1 MSIKFKVGIM
11 AQCGGIVPA
20 IYGGAVESLLTMLID
35 ENEKTGLCEFTLFC
49 TYDFSA
55 KKIAHKYK
63 HTKFIFIKQDFCR
76 SIYYRFKRLAMRKFF
91 PASNG
96 LMNDFSRKVF
106 NLIKKH
112 YSPVDEFYDFFII
125 QEGRYVNG
133 LNDFCELFGEKIF
146 YHSHLHEVPVHGSIW
161 PNVISISE
169 FCRREWMSVPSDT
182 KNVFVLRNGIDLGKF
197 SKRISSEERLVLR
210 EKLGIAENDIV
221 VIYVGRIIPVK
232 GVKELLLA
240 VTLLQN
246 KSIKLVL
253 AGSSSFAKGKLTHY
267 LKEVRSLID
276 KMENQVIHVG
286 YINNDELY
294 KYYQIAD
301 MQAVPSMWEEAAG
314 LVAIEGMASGLP
326 LVVTRSGGMVEYVD
340 EKCALTVDK
349 EKNVEK
355 NLSEAI
361 QILAGDAALRKRMGA
376 HGMERS
382 KLFSKENFYM
392 NFVDIIRNIVHFGG
406 ADRNFV
412 YWQWKTAFTSD
423 DFEVAA

>member
-1 MSIKFKVGIM
+1 MNQPVVGIM
-11 AQCGGIVPA
+11 AQNNCIVPA
-20 IYGGAVESLLTMLID
+20 IYGGAVENLLTMLIE
-35 ENEKTGLCEFTLFC
+35 ENEKKCLLNLIIYS
-49 TYDFSA
+49 TYD
-55 KKIAHKYK
+55 KKAAICASKYK
-63 HTKFIFIKQDFCR
+63 FTKFVFIHSNYVRKAFYKFLRFFNKQPCNNTDIANDFVHQTMKCVYLR
-76 SIYYRFKRLAMRKFF
+76 EKLGEKFDCF
-91 PASNG
+91 IVEEDFLFNG
-96 LMNDFSRKVF
+96 LKAF
-106 NLIKKH
+106 
-112 YSPVDEFYDFFII
+112 VD
-125 QEGRYVNG
+125 
-133 LNDFCELFGEKIF
+133 LFGDSVV

-169 FCRREWMSVPSDT
+169 FCRREWLSVPSDT

-197 SKRISSEERLVLR
+197 SKRISDEERLSLR
-210 EKLGIAENDIV
+210 EKLGIAEDDIV

-240 VTLLQN
+240 IDLLQN

-253 AGSSSFAKGKLTHY
+253 AGSSSFAQGKMTPY

-286 YINNDELY
+286 YIDNDVLY

-340 EKCALTVDK
+340 EKCALVVDK
-349 EKNVEK
+349 EKNVEI

-361 QILAGDAALRKRMGA
+361 QALADDAILRKRMGE
-376 HGMERS
+376 HGMERA

-392 NFVDIIRNIVHFGG
+392 NFVDIIR
-406 ADRNFV
+406 D
-412 YWQWKTAFTSD
+412 
-423 DFEVAA
+423 VAHLGRVKS

>member
-1 MSIKFKVGIM
+1 MDRPVVGIM
-11 AQCGGIVPA
+11 AQDNGIVPA
-20 IYGGAVESLLTMLID
+20 IHGGAVETLLTMLIE
-35 ENEKTGLCEFTLFC
+35 ENEKRCLCNLIIFV
-49 TYDFSA
+49 TYDKQAAIYSA
-55 KKIAHKYK
+55 KYK
-63 HTKFIFIKQDFCR
+63 FTKFIFIR
-76 SIYYRFKRLAMRKFF
+76 SNYVRRLLYKLLRSFYKF
-91 PASNG
+91 SG
-96 LMNDFSRKVF
+96 KHHTGVSNDFVHQTMKCVYLREKLGEKFDCFLVEEGFLF
-106 NLIKKH
+106 NGIKAF
-112 YSPVDEFYDFFII
+112 VD
-125 QEGRYVNG
+125 
-133 LNDFCELFGEKIF
+133 LFGDRVV

-169 FCRREWMSVPSDT
+169 FCRKEWLSVPSDT

-197 SKRISSEERLVLR
+197 SKRISVEERLSLR
-210 EKLGIAENDIV
+210 EKLGIAEDDIV

-240 VTLLQN
+240 IDLLQN

-253 AGSSSFAKGKLTHY
+253 AGSSSFAQGKMTPY

-276 KMENQVIHVG
+276 KMENQAIHVG
-286 YINNDELY
+286 YIDNDVLY

-301 MQAVPSMWEEAAG
+301 MQAVPSMCEEAAG

-340 EKCALTVDK
+340 EKCALVVDK
-349 EKNVEK
+349 EKNVEI

-361 QILAGDAALRKRMGA
+361 QVLAGDAALRKRMGA

-382 KLFSKENFYM
+382 KLFSKESFYM
-392 NFVDIIRNIVHFGG
+392 NFVDIIKNVVHFGG

-412 YWQWKTAFTSD
+412 YWQWKTAFAPD
-423 DFEVAA
+423 FFEVAA